1 MKPGLTTLALLAVAL
16 PAWAGTCPYTP
27 PPIPPVPELTI
38 SREACAFLLQRE
50 QTQSADY
57 QPGVDSMGRP
67 VATADIPAEAQLK
80 LPETITVEITP
91 ALAHWLPNQSAPYD
105 TLELSRINLGTV
117 AVTGGLLTFNGEPL
131 GPAKNDELLKLCAQQ
146 MDHHPGSTNKE

>member
-1 MKPGLTTLALLAVAL
+1 MRPWLIAPVFFAIAL
-16 PAWAGTCPYTP
+16 PARAGECPYTP

-57 QPGVDSMGRP
+57 QPGIDSMGRAVVP
-67 VATADIPAEAQLK
+67 ADIPAEAQLK

-117 AVTGGLLTFNGEPL
+117 TVTGGLLTFNGEPL

-146 MDHHPGSTNKE
+146 MDTHAGSTIKE